1 MIQLLAIPFLPLL
14 GVIMP
19 GRLGKLTALQEGA
32 GKVRIVAITDWWTQ
46 MLFRP
51 LHDML
56 FATLRLISQDGTH
69 DQWEP
74 VKKWVIPRLR
84 LGLPCFSFDLSSAT
98 DRLPVAAQEQILCL
112 VIGKFLARA
121 WRILLDRD
129 WWFQGNPIRYAVGQP
144 MGAYSSWAMLAIMH
158 HIVVQVAA
166 LRSGWVGWFP
176 FYAIIGDDI
185 VIADKGVADHY
196 LALMRTFGVS
206 ISLHKSIVS
215 ESGLLEFAKR
225 WYSGT
230 RGDLSQVGP
239 GLLLAVTR
247 NIFLLPVLILQMYQR
262 DWLVFPEHVERFI
275 RVALKLRTKI
285 QASVLSL
292 MIATTLGPSGLLK
305 VSSGSVTAVADL
317 WFTRLTGLP
326 LESAIPIVIGAYST
340 LVRKDMAD
348 KEVQGMKEAEYF
360 IRNWINKPLFNFPNR
375 VASAL
380 SALPILVSPGF
391 WIYAYRL
398 YKGLSPNYH
407 ASLNLAGIVNPEW
420 ANADGIKFD
429 LLGTSDLASISWKA
443 KPVVKGQFRVME
455 DLQKEIAKEI
465 RELNRSTTTH
475 SMVPYIGSPLVVVS
489 EVRNLSSSEA

>member
-1 MIQLLAIPFLPLL
+1 
-14 GVIMP
+14 
-19 GRLGKLTALQEGA
+19 
-32 GKVRIVAITDWWTQ
+32 
-46 MLFRP
+46 
-51 LHDML
+51 
-56 FATLRLISQDGTH
+56 
-69 DQWEP
+69 
-74 VKKWVIPRLR
+74 
-84 LGLPCFSFDLSSAT
+84 
-98 DRLPVAAQEQILCL
+98 
-112 VIGKFLARA
+112 
-121 WRILLDRD
+121 
-129 WWFQGNPIRYAVGQP
+129 
-144 MGAYSSWAMLAIMH
+144 
-158 HIVVQVAA
+158 
-166 LRSGWVGWFP
+166 
-176 FYAIIGDDI
+176 
-185 VIADKGVADHY
+185 
-196 LALMRTFGVS
+196 MRTFGVS

-465 RELNRSTTTH
+465 RELKCSTTTH